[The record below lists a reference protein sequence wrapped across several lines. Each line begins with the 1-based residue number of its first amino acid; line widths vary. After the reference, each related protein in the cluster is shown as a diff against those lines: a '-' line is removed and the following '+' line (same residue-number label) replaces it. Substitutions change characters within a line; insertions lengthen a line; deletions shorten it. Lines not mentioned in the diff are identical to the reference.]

1 VPSSQRPELCRHFA
15 RVAWSCAFYLTMR
28 PDWEQFGWT
37 DRPSEW
43 RDKDVLQLS
52 APIQKEDEGII
63 EIQIQIR

>member
-1 VPSSQRPELCRHFA
+1 V
-15 RVAWSCAFYLTMR
+15 VWSCAFYLTMR